1 MNIQKRNRLIAAGTV
16 TIVLLLVVLV
26 AIMIYQLVVIVD
38 LNKRKN
44 ELKEQIAEYYDSINA
59 PGGLKDQLEA
69 SKQNMQ
75 QLRKEQIEDVK
86 QSFIHMVST
95 SGIVEDDKDGGF
107 TTKVD
112 NDAYYRDEY

>member
-26 AIMIYQLVVIVD
+26 AIMIYLLVVIVD

-59 PGGLKDQLEA
+59 PGGLKDQLEYYEDYDA
-69 SKQNMQ
+69 LF
-75 QLRKEQIEDVK
+75 QLA
-86 QSFIHMVST
+86 
-95 SGIVEDDKDGGF
+95 VEYEIIGK
-107 TTKVD
+107 K
-112 NDAYYRDEY
+112 